1 MTWDEN
7 LNGANHAETC
17 AGRRFIQGRLRRR
30 RPIPSASVLLRNL
43 RTSAACAGL
52 FPLAPANARCTARS
66 NSLRSVDA
74 IQSSGGRQKAGTL
87 VPAFRIPTAFR
98 DIVFDEKNIG
108 MSELPDN
115 VNAEKVTAEN
125 VDGWTS
131 ATEPLSDTDSQK
143 LDSMLDD
150 ILGDLESLAPK
161 VKLGEKE
168 KTGE

>member
-1 MTWDEN
+1 
-7 LNGANHAETC
+7 
-17 AGRRFIQGRLRRR
+17 
-30 RPIPSASVLLRNL
+30 
-43 RTSAACAGL
+43 
-52 FPLAPANARCTARS
+52 
-66 NSLRSVDA
+66 
-74 IQSSGGRQKAGTL
+74 
-87 VPAFRIPTAFR
+87 
-98 DIVFDEKNIG
+98 